1 MLDVLLTIGW
11 FLLVLLILVTFH
23 EFGHFVVARRCG
35 VKVLRFSVGFGKPLW
50 RWYDRHGTEFAIAAI
65 PLGGYVKML
74 DEREGEVPEEEL
86 HRAFNRKTVW
96 QRMAIASAGPIA
108 NFLLAVVVFWGLF
121 LQGSTG
127 LAPVIGTVEQ
137 GSVAARAGLEPGQE
151 IVAVDGV
158 ETPTRQAVLK
168 QLMLRLGENGSIR
181 FSSRYPD
188 SEFLYESEASLND
201 WLRGVEEPDPIGG
214 LGISFYQP
222 TLGKTV
228 DAVVPGSPADEAG
241 FKPGDELLSVNGEAL
256 KSWQRWVEYVRERP
270 EEQLQ
275 VTVERSGVERE
286 LLVTPEVVE
295 ENGERFGRVG
305 VSVQLPTWPE
315 SMLRHESYGFFG
327 ALSKSL
333 VETGESVR
341 FVLVSVQKLFLGE
354 ISTKNLSG
362 PIGIAKVAGDSAR
375 AGAEYYIQFLAM
387 LSVYLAVFNLLPIP
401 VLDGGHILYCLIEAI
416 KGSPVSER
424 VQMLGYQAGLVM
436 LFGVMVL
443 AFYNDILRL

>member
-1 MLDVLLTIGW
+1 MVDVLFTIGW
-11 FLLVLLILVTFH
+11 FLLVLIILVTFH

-50 RWYDRHGTEFAIAAI
+50 RWYDRHGTEFAIASI

-74 DEREGEVPEEEL
+74 DEREGEVPEDEL
-86 HRAFNRKTVW
+86 HLAFNRKSVW

-108 NFLLAVVVFWGLF
+108 NFLLAIVVFWGLF

-127 LAPVIGTVEQ
+127 VAPVIGSVEQ
-137 GSVAARAGLEPGQE
+137 DSVAARAGLEAGQE

-168 QLMLRLGENGSIR
+168 QLMLRLGESGSIR

-188 SEFLYESEASLND
+188 SDFRYESEATLD
-201 WLRGVEEPDPIGG
+201 EWLRGVEEPDPISG
-214 LGISFYQP
+214 LGIAFYQP
-222 TLGKTV
+222 TLGKTI
-228 DAVVPGSPADEAG
+228 DTVVQDSPAEAAG
-241 FKPGDELLSVNGEAL
+241 FKPGDELVSVNGEAL
-256 KSWQRWVEYVRERP
+256 KTWQRWVEYVRERP
-270 EEQLQ
+270 GEPLQ
-275 VTVERSGVERE
+275 VVVLRDGAEQTLS
-286 LLVTPEVVE
+286 VTPEVVE
-295 ENGERFGRVG
+295 QDGERFGRVG
-305 VSVQLPTWPE
+305 VSVELPTWPE
-315 SMLRHESYGFFG
+315 SMLRHENYGILG
-327 ALSKSL
+327 ALSESL
-333 VETGESVR
+333 EETGESVR